1 MPTYEYVCSDCG
13 EKFEIGM
20 SLAEKESGKKPS
32 CPKCKSEKVAQ
43 VLGKVNVIGGK
54 RESSTPPSTCG
65 PSCPTCPRY

>member
-32 CPKCKSEKVAQ
+32 CPKCKSEKVVQ

-54 RESSTPPSTCG
+54 RESSSPPPTCG